1 MKKKEEELNEK
12 MKKIEG
18 RTPRELRQLMNKIK
32 VKISVLEGN
41 IQNGQ
46 ITEKMYFNILVNQFE
61 HDKLLGQYFLQ
72 EGQNEKADIIAKRLN
87 LIMNEIEELKSVM
100 NE

>member
-1 MKKKEEELNEK
+1 

-41 IQNGQ
+41 IQHGQ

-72 EGQNEKADIIAKRLN
+72 EGQNEKADIIAKRLTI
-87 LIMNEIEELKSVM
+87 IMNEIEELKSVM
-100 NE
+100 E

>member
-1 MKKKEEELNEK
+1 

-100 NE
+100 DE

>member
-72 EGQNEKADIIAKRLN
+72 EGQNDKADIVAKRLN
-87 LIMNEIEELKSVM
+87 IILKELNVMQKLING
-100 NE
+100 

>member
-1 MKKKEEELNEK
+1 MKKKEEELTEK

-72 EGQNEKADIIAKRLN
+72 ENQNEKADIIAKRLTI
-87 LIMNEIEELKSVM
+87 IMNEIEELKSVM
-100 NE
+100 QE

>member
-87 LIMNEIEELKSVM
+87 IIMNEIEELKSVM
-100 NE
+100 DE

>member
-87 LIMNEIEELKSVM
+87 IIMNEIEELKSVM

>member
-12 MKKIEG
+12 KKKIEG